1 MSQLRLIRRN
11 PFTRYVYYG
20 VPPQQETLF
29 YEYGRRPREVI
40 VDWLG
45 RRPKE
50 EVIAEYGRKPEGVV
64 VVDDVYNYLPFL
76 YAVQPHPNYEL
87 NDQIINEITYRILT
101 TITQYKPKREVEISP
116 VTRMKINLV

>member
-1 MSQLRLIRRN
+1 MSQIRLIRRN

-20 VPPQQETLF
+20 VPPQQQSLF
-29 YEYGRRPREVI
+29 YEYGRRPREII
-40 VDWLG
+40 VDWFG

-50 EVIAEYGRKPEGVV
+50 EVIAEYGKRPEGVV

-116 VTRMKINLV
+116 VTRMKINLG